1 MRIPRSRSCCP
12 RIPLQSARPR
22 RPSCSRAGRC
32 DTTEVRAMCGM
43 GLSGAEEGRR
53 GEQGEERCQRV
64 WGARVNKQVQ
74 PGPILALLMQPM
86 WGTPIHMKRRASTA
100 VFALFAQRLSSN
112 ASRSLLAVQLLHDA
126 ISVFV
131 KELRAGGPMREGA
144 SAAEA
149 AEQQSSS
156 GAAAAAQGPAAA
168 GGGAA
173 QAAAPKEA
181 PKEAAKTSKPAAGG
195 SGGHELRLKE
205 RFYAGASDLYECFTD
220 ARRIMAFTQS
230 PAEAQVWWGEAGQGR
245 RRGRRGGCHAAH
257 GSAWR
262 CLCRAWQ
269 QHGNSSSRRDP
280 SSPVPAWVQQSSTL
294 RPWHTISN
302 CARFAAL
309 HHSLTSSTVCPRP
322 CSPPPAAGYP
332 CLGAASRGSTQS
344 FTPPTGWPCAG
355 A

>member
-1 MRIPRSRSCCP
+1 M
-12 RIPLQSARPR
+12 
-22 RPSCSRAGRC
+22 
-32 DTTEVRAMCGM
+32 
-43 GLSGAEEGRR
+43 
-53 GEQGEERCQRV
+53 EQGEERGQRV

-86 WGTPIHMKRRASTA
+86 WGPPIHMKRRASTA

-230 PAEAQVWWGEAGQGR
+230 PAEAQVWWGEAGQA
-245 RRGRRGGCHAAH
+245 GGGGGGAAAMQRMGAPGGVCAEH
-257 GSAWR
+257 GSSMATAALDALHLPRRQLGCSNRAPCARGIPSATARALPLYTTLLPLPR
-262 CLCRAWQ
+262 CA
-269 QHGNSSSRRDP
+269 
-280 SSPVPAWVQQSSTL
+280 PVPAAHPR
-294 RPWHTISN
+294 RPVIHVWGQHPGGVHR
-302 CARFAAL
+302 A
-309 HHSLTSSTVCPRP
+309 
-322 CSPPPAAGYP
+322 SPPQPGGHALAHEQLGGRRLVAGV
-332 CLGAASRGSTQS
+332 LKG
-344 FTPPTGWPCAG
+344 
-355 A
+355 